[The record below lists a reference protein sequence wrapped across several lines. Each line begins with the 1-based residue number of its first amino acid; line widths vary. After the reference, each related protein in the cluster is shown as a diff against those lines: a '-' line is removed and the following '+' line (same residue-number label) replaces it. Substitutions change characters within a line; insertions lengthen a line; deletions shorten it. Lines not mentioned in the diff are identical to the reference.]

1 MTSRI
6 RNGRARHARTSEQRA
21 ARPSPSRPSA
31 PGVVSTERTGA
42 TPGVEPKRAA
52 PGPIPGAREAALPAF
67 IAPQLAALVAAPP
80 AGDAWLHETKFD
92 GYRILCRLSGGR
104 ATLWSRNRHDWSAS
118 FPEIAEAAAAL
129 PAREAF
135 LDGEIAVVLGNG
147 TTSFQALQN
156 ALSGDGRNPIV
167 YFVFDLLHLD
177 GRDLRAASLEDR
189 KAALE
194 RLLPSRRESPIRYS
208 RHVVGQGESFFGEAC
223 RLGLEG
229 IVSKR
234 RDKPYESARGRS
246 WLKVKCTHE
255 QEFVIG
261 GFTEPKGTRAG
272 LGALLLGVHDGEGR
286 LVYAGKVGTGFTES
300 SVRALRD
307 RLERLRVP
315 ESPFRH
321 RPPGAAGIHW
331 VKPALVAQVQ
341 FTEWTDDGRLR
352 HPTFR
357 GLREDKPARD
367 IVRERAESPRP
378 PEPRPT
384 R

>member
-1 MTSRI
+1 MTSKI
-6 RNGRARHARTSEQRA
+6 RSGRARHARAPGSRA
-21 ARPSPSRPSA
+21 AQPSPSCPAA
-31 PGVVSTERTGA
+31 PRVVSTERTVA
-42 TPGVEPKRAA
+42 APGVERKRRAR
-52 PGPIPGAREAALPAF
+52 GPIPGAREAALPSF
-67 IAPQLAALVAAPP
+67 VAPQLATLVDAPP
-80 AGDAWLHETKFD
+80 VGDVWLHETKLD

-104 ATLWSRNRHDWSAS
+104 ATLWSRNRHDWSAN
-118 FPEIAEAAAAL
+118 FPEIAAAASAL

-156 ALSGDGRNPIV
+156 ALSGEGRNPIV

-177 GRDLRAASLEDR
+177 GLDLRGATLEHR

-194 RLLPSRRESPIRYS
+194 RLLPSRRESSIRYS
-208 RHVVGQGESFFGEAC
+208 HHVVGQGESFFREAC

-234 RDKPYESARGRS
+234 RDRPYESARGRT

-255 QEFVIG
+255 QEFVIA

-272 LGALLLGVHDGEGR
+272 LGALLLGVHDGAGA
-286 LVYAGKVGTGFTES
+286 LVYAGKVGTGFTTS

-307 RLERLRVP
+307 RLDRLRVS
-315 ESPFRH
+315 ESPFRL

-331 VKPALVAQVQ
+331 VKPELVAQVQ

-367 IVRERAESPRP
+367 IVRERAEHPRP
-378 PEPRPT
+378 PEPRSP